1 MYAASVRIKGMNLSK
16 AISFGEFFKNR
27 RKELGLGLREFCR
40 KYGFQSANIS
50 RLERG
55 LVSPPKKTEAL
66 EIYANVLN
74 IPKGSEEWDMFFD
87 LASAETESI
96 PPDLKRQSG
105 SPDELPELFQRIR
118 RDLKR
123 RTWTRAIDL
132 ENWAETLDAR
142 SRLPQLIRQL
152 VHATI
157 EAPEYVDFPAEEGV
171 GRRGWDG
178 VVRTASGNAFV
189 PAGQSV
195 WEIGV
200 DKNVKGKVDDDFE
213 TRTKEPLGVEPKDT
227 VYIAVTPRRWD
238 GKNEWCKEKNQLG
251 IWKEVRVYD
260 SSNLEQ
266 WLETAP
272 SVDAWFGR
280 PEGVSDLYE
289 HWSNLKLIIGKE
301 LKPEVFLATRTPQ
314 IESLKTGIIE
324 KRSPV
329 TIEAASPDELLDFIS
344 AYITSLDEPGRDEIR
359 ASQFLIVDGKEAW
372 HRLSESK
379 FPLVLI
385 PGMDLVVDSELLAK
399 THRHGHTV
407 ILWAELT
414 NIPTNGGNRLS
425 RIPPFELETAL
436 ESSGFMRNEAKQL
449 AEDSGGSLKVLKR
462 RIAKDSKIN
471 PPVWAN
477 EDNAVRL
484 APLILVGAWDDF
496 KEGDKKVLEQLLKI
510 EFANIESLVRRWSIG
525 KDPLLLKV
533 SNHNRLISRLDSWS
547 LLSSRLTKSQLQC
560 FEEIAYEVLS
570 EDDPMYDLPADK
582 RYMASVFG
590 KVSKYSNA
598 LKKGL
603 AETLVLLG
611 AKSKDMES
619 GLSPE
624 GIARNII
631 RKLFDKSVDW
641 KRWASLSGLLSLIA
655 EASPEE
661 FLDAV
666 ENDLNQPE
674 PQILKMF
681 VTEGDPMFT
690 SSPHTGLLWA
700 LETLAWDGKYLTRV
714 SLILARLA
722 GIAPDV
728 RMANTPLN
736 SLRQIFLPWLPQT
749 SVGVDDRIRI
759 LRRIAGE
766 FEEVGWEL
774 LTGLLPQNR
783 GFATFTPRPLWRD
796 WSLNW
801 SPGVS
806 HLERINEEKACA
818 AMLLDMAG
826 SDALKWL
833 KLIDILEQFYP
844 QSRRRIVEG
853 LKEFDVDSLSRES
866 RNKIYD
872 ALREKISKHRR
883 YSDSNWAFGK
893 SEVDQIEEVEKYFE
907 PQDYVSRYLWLFD
920 PYPALPGQ
928 SIKVPWEDRQD
939 AVYEK
944 RRGVLEQILEKD
956 GLEGVLRLAEAA
968 KSPGDVGC
976 TLACAKLVAKDEEI
990 VPKLLDHENQ
1000 NIVRLAISYS
1010 SRRFFDEKW
1019 NWVDGFELS
1028 GWSANS
1034 LANFALAISRDDRAW
1049 EFVEKHGEIVEE
1061 KYWAQVSIYLPTD
1074 RENIGYVV
1082 SMLLKYNRP
1091 FSAIDMLS
1099 NALYN
1104 KIDLSP
1110 QLVMDTLFEGI
1121 KMIGTTNET
1130 IESVL
1135 HEIRELFKFLQDKPE
1150 SDNDLDVSRLAQLE
1164 WQYLAVLNGYNGKP
1178 TTLER
1183 YLCVDP
1189 KFFADMIGAIYRPE
1203 DEDSET
1209 TEPVSE
1215 EKKRIA
1221 DNAYKLLYHWRTVPG
1236 TRKDETVDEGI
1247 LLKWVNEAR
1256 NFCKESGHIGICDDH
1271 LGQVLAHAPGEK
1283 TDGSWPCIPVR
1294 NVIEKIASGDLED
1307 GFVVGIY
1314 NKRGTVTRGVYE
1326 GGRQERALSKEYA
1339 EYARKSEIEWPRT
1352 AAVLRRIADGYEV
1365 DAKRED
1371 ERVASR

>member
-1 MYAASVRIKGMNLSK
+1 MSK
-16 AISFGEFFKNR
+16 AVSFGEFFRSR
-27 RKELGLGLREFCR
+27 RKKLGLGLREFCR
-40 KYGFQSANIS
+40 KYGFESANIS

-55 LVSPPKKTEAL
+55 LASPPKKTEVL
-66 EIYANVLN
+66 ERYANALN
-74 IPKGSEEWDMFFD
+74 IPKDSEEWNMFFD

-96 PPDLKRQSG
+96 PPDLKRESG
-105 SPDELPELFQRIR
+105 SPDELPELFQKI

-142 SRLPQLIRQL
+142 SKLPQLIRQL
-152 VHATI
+152 VHATL
-157 EAPEYVDFPAEEGV
+157 ETPEYIDFPAEESV

-178 VVRTASGNAFV
+178 VVRTKLGNAFV

-200 DKNVKGKVDDDFE
+200 NRDARRKANEDFE
-213 TRTKEPLGVEPKDT
+213 NRTKDPLGVEPKDT

-266 WLETAP
+266 WLEIAP

-301 LKPEVFLATRTPQ
+301 LKPEVFLATRTAQ

-324 KRSPV
+324 KRSLI

-359 ASQFLIVDGKEAW
+359 ASQFLIVNSKEAW

-379 FPLVLI
+379 YPLVLI
-385 PGMDLVVDSELLAK
+385 PGMDIVVDSELLAK
-399 THRHGHTV
+399 AHRNGHIV
-407 ILWAELT
+407 ILWTELT
-414 NIPTNGGNRLS
+414 NTPTNSRNRLS
-425 RIPPFELETAL
+425 RIPPFELETAI
-436 ESSGFMRNEAKQL
+436 ESSGFMKNKAKRL

-462 RIAKDSKIN
+462 LIAEDSHID
-471 PPVWAN
+471 PPAWAK
-477 EDNAVRL
+477 EDNALRL
-484 APLILVGAWDDF
+484 APLILVGAWDDI

-510 EFANIESLVRRWSIG
+510 EFADIESLVRRWSIG

-547 LLSSRLTKSQLQC
+547 LLSSRLTRSQLQC
-560 FEEIAYEVLS
+560 FEEIACEVLS
-570 EDDPMYDLPADK
+570 EDDPMYDLSPEK
-582 RYMASVFG
+582 WYMASVYG
-590 KVSKYSNA
+590 EESKYSNA

-624 GIARNII
+624 WIAHNII
-631 RKLFDKSVDW
+631 RKLFNKSIDW

-661 FLDAV
+661 FLDAI
-666 ENDLNQPE
+666 ENDLNRPE

-681 VTEGDPMFT
+681 ITEGDPMFT

-700 LETLAWDGKYLTRV
+700 LETLAWDGKYLMRV

-722 GIAPDV
+722 DKAPDV
-728 RMANTPLN
+728 RMVNTPLN

-759 LRRIAGE
+759 LRKIAGE

-774 LTGLLPQNR
+774 LTGLLPQS
-783 GFATFTPRPLWRD
+783 GTATFTPRPLWRD
-796 WSLNW
+796 WALNW

-806 HLERINEEKACA
+806 EVERIKEEKACA
-818 AMLLDMAG
+818 TILLDMAG
-826 SDALKWL
+826 SDELKWL
-833 KLIDILEQFYP
+833 KLIEILERFYP
-844 QSRRRIVEG
+844 QSRARIIEG
-853 LKEFDVDSLSRES
+853 LKELDVDSISREN

-883 YSDSNWAFGK
+883 YSDSNWAFGE
-893 SEVDQIEEVEKYFE
+893 SEVDRLEEVAKYFE
-907 PQDYVSRYLWLFD
+907 PQDFVSRYLWLFD
-920 PYPALPGQ
+920 PYPELPDQ
-928 SIKVPWEDRQD
+928 SIKVPWKDRQE

-944 RRGVLEQILEKD
+944 RREVLEQILEKD

-990 VPKLLDHENQ
+990 VPKLLNHENQ

-1010 SRRFFDEKW
+1010 SRRFLDEKW
-1019 NWVDGFELS
+1019 DWVDGFELS

-1034 LANFALAISRDDRAW
+1034 LANFALAIRGDDRVW
-1049 EFVEKHGEIVEE
+1049 EFVEKHGEVVKE
-1061 KYWAQVSIYLPTD
+1061 KYWAQASIYLPTN

-1082 SMLLKYNRP
+1082 SMLLKYDRP

-1104 KIDLSP
+1104 DIDLSP
-1110 QLVMDTLFEGI
+1110 QLVMDTLFEAVETI
-1121 KMIGTTNET
+1121 DKTNET
-1130 IESVL
+1130 IESAL
-1135 HEIRELFKFLQDKPE
+1135 HEIGELFKFLQEKSE
-1150 SDNDLDVSRLAQLE
+1150 SDSDLDVSNLAQLE
-1164 WQYLAVLNGYNGKP
+1164 WHYLALLDGYHGKAI
-1178 TTLER
+1178 TLEKE
-1183 YLCVDP
+1183 LCVNP

-1236 TRKDETVDEGI
+1236 TQKSGTVDEEI
-1247 LLKWVNEAR
+1247 LLKWINKAR
-1256 NFCKESGHIGICDDH
+1256 NFCKESGHGGICDDYI
-1271 LGQVLAHAPGEK
+1271 GRVLAYAPHEK
-1283 TDGSWPCIPVR
+1283 TDGSWPCVSVR
-1294 NVIEKIASGDLED
+1294 NVIEKIASSDLED

-1314 NKRGTVTRGVYE
+1314 NKRGVVTRGIYE
-1326 GGRQERALSKEYA
+1326 GGRQERVLSEEYA

-1352 AAVLRRIADGYEV
+1352 AAALRRVADHYE
-1365 DAKRED
+1365 DYAKRED
-1371 ERVASR
+1371 EEAASR

>member
-1 MYAASVRIKGMNLSK
+1 MSK
-16 AISFGEFFKNR
+16 ADSFGEFFRSR
-27 RKELGLGLREFCR
+27 RKKLGLGLREFCR
-40 KYGFQSANIS
+40 KQGFESANIS

-55 LVSPPKKTEAL
+55 LIGPPKKTEAL
-66 EIYANVLN
+66 EAYANALHLTRAS
-74 IPKGSEEWDMFFD
+74 KEWNTFFD

-96 PPDLKRQSG
+96 PPDLKRESG
-105 SPDELPELFQRIR
+105 SPDELPELFQEIR
-118 RDLKR
+118 RGKR
-123 RTWTRAIDL
+123 LTWTRAIDL
-132 ENWAETLDAR
+132 ENWAGTLDAR

-152 VHATI
+152 IHATI
-157 EAPEYVDFPAEEGV
+157 ETPEYIDFPAEEGI

-178 VVRTASGNAFV
+178 VVRTTSGNAFV
-189 PAGQSV
+189 PVGQSV

-200 DKNVKGKVDDDFE
+200 SKNVKGKVTADFE

-227 VYIAVTPRRWD
+227 VYIAVTSHRWD

-266 WLETAP
+266 WLEIAP

-301 LKPEVFLATRTPQ
+301 LKPEVFLSTRTAQ

-324 KRSPV
+324 KRSPITV
-329 TIEAASPDELLDFIS
+329 EAASPDELIDFIS
-344 AYITSLDEPGRDEIR
+344 AYIISLDEPGRDEIR

-372 HRLSESK
+372 HRLSESRY
-379 FPLVLI
+379 PLVLI
-385 PGMDLVVDSELLAK
+385 PGTDLAVDSELLAK
-399 THRHGHTV
+399 AYRHGHTV
-407 ILWAELT
+407 ILWTELT
-414 NIPTNGGNRLS
+414 NAPTNSRNRLS

-462 RIAKDSKIN
+462 RIAEDSHIN
-471 PPVWAN
+471 PPTWAN
-477 EDNAVRL
+477 EDNAIKL
-484 APLILVGAWDDF
+484 APLILVGAWDDL
-496 KEGDKKVLEQLLKI
+496 KEGDKQVLKKLLKI
-510 EFANIESLVRRWSIG
+510 EFADIESLVRRWSIG

-547 LLSSRLTKSQLQC
+547 LLSSRLTRSQLQC
-560 FEEIAYEVLS
+560 FEEIACEVLS
-570 EDDPMYDLPADK
+570 EDDPMYDLSPEK
-582 RYMASVFG
+582 WYMASVYG

-619 GLSPE
+619 GLGPE
-624 GIARNII
+624 WIARNII
-631 RKLFDKSVDW
+631 RKLFNKSIDW
-641 KRWASLSGLLSLIA
+641 KRWASLSVLLSLIA
-655 EASPEE
+655 EASPDE
-661 FLDAV
+661 FLDAI

-681 VTEGDPMFT
+681 VTGGDPMFT

-700 LETLAWDGKYLTRV
+700 LETLAWDGKYLMRV

-722 GIAPDV
+722 DKAPDV
-728 RMANTPLN
+728 RMVNTPLN

-759 LRRIAGE
+759 LRKIAGE

-806 HLERINEEKACA
+806 HQDRIKEEKACA
-818 AMLLDMAG
+818 TMLLDMAG
-826 SDALKWL
+826 PDELKWL
-833 KLIDILEQFYP
+833 KLIELLEQFDP
-844 QSRRRIVEG
+844 QSRTRIIEG
-853 LKEFDVDSLSRES
+853 LKGFDVESLNSES
-866 RNKIYD
+866 RDKIYE

-883 YSDSNWAFGK
+883 YADSNWAFGK
-893 SEVDQIEEVEKYFE
+893 SEVDQLEEVEKYFE
-907 PQDYVSRYLWLFD
+907 PKDYVSRYLWLFD
-920 PYPALPGQ
+920 HYPELPDQ
-928 SIKVPWEDRQD
+928 SIKVPWKEREV

-944 RRGVLEQILEKD
+944 RREVLERILEKD
-956 GLEGVLRLAEAA
+956 GLEGVLRLAEFA
-968 KSPGDVGC
+968 KSPGDVGF
-976 TLACAKLVAKDEEI
+976 TLARGKLVAEDEEI
-990 VPKLLDHENQ
+990 IPKLLDHENQ
-1000 NIVRLAISYS
+1000 NIVSLAISYS

-1019 NWVDGFELS
+1019 DWVDGFVRDA
-1028 GWSANS
+1028 WSANS
-1034 LANFALAISRDDRAW
+1034 LVNLALAIRDDDRVW

-1061 KYWAQVSIYLPTD
+1061 KYWTQVSKYILPITE
-1074 RENIGYVV
+1074 ENISYAV

-1091 FSAIDMLS
+1091 FSAIEVLS
-1099 NALYN
+1099 HAAYN
-1104 KIDLSP
+1104 KMDLSP
-1110 QLVMDTLFEGI
+1110 QLVMDTLFEAVETI
-1121 KMIGTTNET
+1121 DKTNET
-1130 IESVL
+1130 IESAL
-1135 HEIRELFKFLQDKPE
+1135 HEIGELFKFLQEKSE
-1150 SDNDLDVSRLAQLE
+1150 SDNDLYVSRLAQLE

-1189 KFFADMIGAIYRPE
+1189 KFFADMIGAIYRSE
-1203 DEDSET
+1203 NEDSESAET
-1209 TEPVSE
+1209 ISE

-1221 DNAYKLLYHWRTVPG
+1221 DNAYRLLYDWKTVPG
-1236 TRKDETVDEGI
+1236 TQQDETVDEGI
-1247 LLKWVNEAR
+1247 LLKWANEAR

-1271 LGQVLAHAPGEK
+1271 IGQVLAHAPGEK
-1283 TDGSWPCIPVR
+1283 ADGSWPCVSVR
-1294 NVIEKIASGDLED
+1294 NVIEKVASSSLED
-1307 GFVVGIY
+1307 GFVVGIF
-1314 NKRGTVTRGVYE
+1314 NKRGTVTKSVYE

-1352 AAVLRRIADGYEV
+1352 AVALRRVADHYE
-1365 DAKRED
+1365 DYAKRED
-1371 ERVASR
+1371 EEAASR